1 MLTMLKSIISLA
13 VLIALS
19 IVVILFMSDTQTML
33 GWILSA
39 HTWISDTL
47 TQVFSGG
54 TAGDLTRQLLALI
67 TIPIAL
73 ALVPTIIYWLFKRSM
88 FPYFMQVIWITW
100 LIQTTALVI
109 QFK

>member
-1 MLTMLKSIISLA
+1 MLKSIVSLV

-19 IVVILFMSDTQTML
+19 IVIILFTAETQTVI

-39 HTWISDTL
+39 HAWVGDIL

-54 TAGDLTRQLLALI
+54 TAGDLTRKLLALI

-73 ALVPTIIYWLFKRSM
+73 ALVPTIIYLLFKRSM
-88 FPYFMQVIWITW
+88 FPYFMQIIWITW
-100 LIQTTALVI
+100 LIETTAVVI
-109 QFK
+109 QLK